1 LDSKHPGYQISE
13 IAHWTYPA
21 DHLEGIGD
29 SQAADCPLKEVQ
41 ANPRLETFFCQVT
54 HKDTAYKSCILVDY
68 PLVPAP
74 GRLGNDEL
82 TDCWRQSDEGK
93 HGESDGLHEI
103 KTRSLH
109 KFP

>member
-1 LDSKHPGYQISE
+1 LDSKHLGYQISE

-21 DHLEGIGD
+21 DHVEGIGD
-29 SQAADCPLKEVQ
+29 SQAADCPLKKVQ

-68 PLVPAP
+68 PLGPAP

-82 TDCWRQSDEGK
+82 TGCQRRSDEGK
-93 HGESDGLHEI
+93 RGESDGLHEI